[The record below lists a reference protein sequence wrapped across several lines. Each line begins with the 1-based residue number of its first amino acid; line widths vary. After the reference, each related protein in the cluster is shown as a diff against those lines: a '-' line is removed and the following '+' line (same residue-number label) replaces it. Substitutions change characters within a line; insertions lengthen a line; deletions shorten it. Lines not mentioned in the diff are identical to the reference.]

1 MYIEVSDCDME
12 KGQLRCDANVSVRLK
27 GAPEFGTK
35 VEVKNVNSFRFVKQ
49 AIEYEIERQVEIVE
63 GGGTIAQ
70 ESRLYDPDRGITVG
84 MRSKEQAH
92 DYRYFPEPDLVP
104 LRVSDHWLGEV
115 KAGLPELPADR
126 RERFVSEYG
135 LREYDAQVLSLTRA
149 TGDYFE
155 IAAKASGDGRT
166 TANWV
171 VGDLMGLLNAAGND
185 IESSPI
191 SAAHLGELVALINKG
206 ELSGKLAK
214 EILPKMFETGEAAAA
229 IMEREGLKQISD
241 TGALEKIADEVI
253 AANPKQVEQYKGGK
267 VALMGF
273 LVGQMMKASRGQAN
287 PAVVSEVLKRKL
299 DS

>member
-1 MYIEVSDCDME
+1 
-12 KGQLRCDANVSVRLK
+12 
-27 GAPEFGTK
+27 
-35 VEVKNVNSFRFVKQ
+35 
-49 AIEYEIERQVEIVE
+49 
-63 GGGTIAQ
+63 
-70 ESRLYDPDRGITVG
+70 

-191 SAAHLGELVALINKG
+191 SAVHLGELVALINKG

>member
-1 MYIEVSDCDME
+1 
-12 KGQLRCDANVSVRLK
+12 
-27 GAPEFGTK
+27 
-35 VEVKNVNSFRFVKQ
+35 
-49 AIEYEIERQVEIVE
+49 
-63 GGGTIAQ
+63 
-70 ESRLYDPDRGITVG
+70 

-126 RERFVSEYG
+126 RDRFVSEYG

-155 IAAKASGDGRT
+155 IAAKGSGDGRT

-171 VGDLMGLLNAAGND
+171 VGDLMGLLNAAGKD

-191 SAAHLGELVALINKG
+191 SAAHLGELVALINKS

-214 EILPKMFETGEAAAA
+214 EILPRMFETGEAAAA

-241 TGALEKIADEVI
+241 PGALEKIADEVI

-287 PAVVSEVLKRKL
+287 PAVVSEVLKKKL